1 MTLGKTLGEI
11 DAMPAAELDGWRV
24 FYELYPFDD
33 LHRFH
38 RPAAVVG
45 ATFGGKFESILTFLA
60 PNPNDP
66 ELSDADRDV
75 AKALGF

>member
-11 DAMPAAELDGWRV
+11 DAIPAAELDGWRS

-38 RPAAVVG
+38 RPAAVIG
-45 ATFGGKFESILTFLA
+45 TAFGGKYESIIGFLA
-60 PNPNDP
+60 PSPDDP
-66 ELSDADRDV
+66 VLSAADRDV
-75 AKALGF
+75 SKALGF

>member
-1 MTLGKTLGEI
+1 M
-11 DAMPAAELDGWRV
+11 
-24 FYELYPFDD
+24 YPFDD

-45 ATFGGKFESILTFLA
+45 AAFGGKYESILGFLV
-60 PNPNDP
+60 PSPDNPA
-66 ELSDADRDV
+66 LSDADRDV

>member
-1 MTLGKTLGEI
+1 
-11 DAMPAAELDGWRV
+11 MPAADFDGFRS
-24 FYELYPFDD
+24 FFELYPFDD

-45 ATFGGKFESILTFLA
+45 AAFGGKYESILGFLA
-60 PNPNDP
+60 PSPDNPA
-66 ELSDADRDV
+66 LSDADRDV

>member
-1 MTLGKTLGEI
+1 
-11 DAMPAAELDGWRV
+11 MPAADLDGFRS
-24 FYELYPFDD
+24 FFELYPFDD

-45 ATFGGKFESILTFLA
+45 AAFGGKYESILGFLA
-60 PNPNDP
+60 PSLDNPA
-66 ELSDADRDV
+66 LSDADRDV

>member
-1 MTLGKTLGEI
+1 
-11 DAMPAAELDGWRV
+11 MPAADLDG
-24 FYELYPFDD
+24 FKCFFELYPFDD

-45 ATFGGKFESILTFLA
+45 SAFGGKYESILGFLA
-60 PNPNDP
+60 PSPDNPA
-66 ELSDADRDV
+66 LSDADRDV

>member
-1 MTLGKTLGEI
+1 
-11 DAMPAAELDGWRV
+11 MPAAELEGWRA

-38 RPAAVVG
+38 RPAAALG
-45 ATFGGKFESILTFLA
+45 TAFGGKYESIIGFLA
-60 PNPNDP
+60 PTPNEPDMT
-66 ELSDADRDV
+66 DADRDV